1 MAAIDFPDSPTIGD
15 IVVRGGFSWQ
25 WNGAVWKKILVAGT
39 ALPDG
44 TNNLDLIKWN
54 SSTEGWEA
62 DSQANVIGTFV
73 GAAVSALVDSA
84 PASLDTLNELA
95 AALNDD
101 ENFATT
107 VTTALSGKAN
117 TSHTH
122 AISDVTNLQTS
133 LDAKT
138 STGKAIAMA
147 IVF

>member
-1 MAAIDFPDSPTIGD
+1 MAAIDFPDSPTTGD

-73 GAAVSALVDSA
+73 GSAIDEIDFPPTTVLSDTE
-84 PASLDTLNELA
+84 PASPVLGTRWIN
-95 AALNDD
+95 
-101 ENFATT
+101 TT
-107 VTTALSGKAN
+107 SFIEYIYYDSYWVE
-117 TSHTH
+117 
-122 AISDVTNLQTS
+122 V
-133 LDAKT
+133 
-138 STGKAIAMA
+138 
-147 IVF
+147 